1 MKQITKIFQILLGVV
16 ALIFT
21 FLIAVGRWAWRKI
34 GKCGTKKV
42 RKAVGVTIILIVAG
56 IAGVIGYVVYD
67 DMFGRD
73 YYDRE
78 LSENVVLRSFADN
91 KWKVY
96 NKLTQSYTTDRIDWL
111 SEDEHEDSL
120 AVYAQNNRRG
130 FINVYTGEI
139 VINAN
144 DNNYSR
150 AWVFNEGLA
159 AVVKDEKIGFI
170 DSRNRV
176 VIPFNYDY
184 TIDHDMPD
192 MAYVFHAG
200 YCAVPNADGMIGLI
214 DKSGNWALEPIY
226 DEVWIPKDNG
236 YRVVILDGKYG
247 LLNSDLKLV
256 YEPVY
261 EFISNY
267 AESDR
272 FVLMKDGRMWQED
285 TNGNVVVPF
294 MYESIENLN
303 YAYDV
308 DEEGDA
314 LYIMS
319 HYSMYLIAQ
328 RYGILDRNTG
338 EPITLAIYDY
348 VKMIS
353 PNVFQVTPSDS
364 YGKYLIDT
372 EGNIV
377 EP

>member
-1 MKQITKIFQILLGVV
+1 MKRITKIFQILLGAV
-16 ALIFT
+16 ALIVAS
-21 FLIAVGRWAWRKI
+21 LLVMGRFAWRKI
-34 GKCGTKKV
+34 GRCGSKKI
-42 RKAVGVTIILIVAG
+42 RKAVCVTIILIVVG
-56 IAGVIGYVVYD
+56 IVGVIGYVIYNE
-67 DMFGRD
+67 MFGRD

-96 NKLTQSYTTDRIDWL
+96 NRLTGEYTTDRIDWL
-111 SEDEHEDSL
+111 SEDDHEDSL

-130 FINVYTGEI
+130 FINIYTGEI

-170 DSRNRV
+170 DAQNRV
-176 VIPFNYDY
+176 VIPFNFYY
-184 TIDHDMPD
+184 TFDHDMPD
-192 MAYVFHAG
+192 LAYIFHGG
-200 YCAVPNADGMIGLI
+200 YCAVPNADGMTGLI
-214 DKSGNWALEPIY
+214 DKSGSWVLEPIY
-226 DEVWIPKDNG
+226 DEVWVPKENG
-236 YRVVILDGKYG
+236 CRVVIHDGKYG
-247 LLNSDLKLV
+247 LLNSDLELV

-261 EFISNY
+261 DYISNY
-267 AESDR
+267 TESDK
-272 FVLMKDGRMWQED
+272 FVLIKDGRMWQED
-285 TNGNVVVPF
+285 ANGNVVVPF

-308 DEEGDA
+308 DEEGDY

-319 HYSMYLIAQ
+319 HYSMYLVAQ
-328 RYGILDRNTG
+328 QYGILDRNTG

-364 YGKYLIDT
+364 YGRYLIDT
-372 EGNIV
+372 DGNII